1 MQLRSLQSEEKPLLM
16 IIPMIDIIFF
26 LLVFFMMRM
35 LTMVTQK
42 TIPLQLPQTT
52 VAKVDTTKTIPI
64 SITGDGELYIED
76 QPVSLASLSIRL
88 SALKAENEKLTIVL
102 RGDTAAQYGIVVA
115 VLDVVRLCGINRV
128 SIATEGKR
136 SL

>member
-1 MQLRSLQSEEKPLLM
+1 MQLRSLQSDEKPLLM

-26 LLVFFMMRM
+26 LLVFFMMSM

-52 VAKVDTTKTIPI
+52 AAKVDTTKTIPI

-76 QPVSLASLSIRL
+76 QPVSAC
-88 SALKAENEKLTIVL
+88 
-102 RGDTAAQYGIVVA
+102 A
-115 VLDVVRLCGINRV
+115 VLIGYPSPQTARGLYD
-128 SIATEGKR
+128 GK
-136 SL
+136 STS